1 MARNRKFPPP
11 PAAVLHLTMEDVRL
25 VHEALAAQRDGLW
38 VELATKQQT
47 GVNSIDVRDKMRIGA
62 LLIDQLAAVGVGDDG
77 FPLAN
82 STRLDQPEPT
92 A

>member
-1 MARNRKFPPP
+1 MAKSRKFPPP

-25 VHEALAAQRDGLW
+25 VHAALAAQRDGLW
-38 VELATKQQT
+38 VELATRQQT

-62 LLIDQLAAVGVGDDG
+62 TLIDQLAVVGVGEDG
-77 FPLAN
+77 LPLAN